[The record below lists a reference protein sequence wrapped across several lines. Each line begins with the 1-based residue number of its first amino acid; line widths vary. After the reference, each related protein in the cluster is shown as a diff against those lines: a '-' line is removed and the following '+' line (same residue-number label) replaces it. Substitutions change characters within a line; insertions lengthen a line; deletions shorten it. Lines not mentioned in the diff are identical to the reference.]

1 MVIVSLDS
9 ISKLN
14 KGYRKGEIMS
24 EALQPITDQ
33 IETELSKKLFHLKT
47 LYDVSRE
54 LIGMD
59 SIEAIMHRFLLMS
72 TGNFGVF
79 EGFMQLYDR
88 QDGVAGKLESVGIHD
103 SKRTLLEQASGRL
116 LAKDTYHV
124 EGLIKNIE
132 ARDKSLLP
140 DFIEQVLIFK
150 VSDTSTGILGL
161 GAKIVEDPFSKEDLH
176 LLETLVNNLIAALK
190 NAMATEALRDAYH
203 EVSSLNRAKDKV
215 INHLSHELKT
225 PIALLGGSLALLK
238 RALTPVPAKKWERT
252 IQRAGRSLERL
263 SDLQQ
268 EVEDIMQ
275 IESYESHSMICRLL
289 DECCDELESLAVQ
302 QVGQESVA
310 ECIRE
315 RINDIFGLKKN
326 LPEEIVLNDF
336 VTEIV
341 NAMKSGFSH
350 RMLDVKLRMQPVPK
364 ITIPGEA
371 LTKVIEGLI
380 KNAVENTP
388 DEGKIT
394 INVAP
399 TGNGVALKV
408 QDFGVGILPDHQVRI
423 FEGFYPTQETDAYA
437 SKQPFDFNA
446 GGKGADLLRMKIFSE
461 RYGFKLDFFS
471 ERCRHI
477 PGPADVCPGSIHAC
491 PFCSTPEDCFDSG
504 GSNFR
509 VIFSAI

>member
-1 MVIVSLDS
+1 MNEKSL
-9 ISKLN
+9 
-14 KGYRKGEIMS
+14 
-24 EALQPITDQ
+24 PITDQ

-59 SIEAIMHRFLLMS
+59 SIETIMHSFLLMS
-72 TGNFGVF
+72 TGNFGILQ
-79 EGFMQLYDR
+79 GFMQLYDR
-88 QDGVAGKLESVGIHD
+88 PTDLADKFEVVGID
-103 SKRTLLEQASGRL
+103 DGKSALLAQVSGRL
-116 LAKDTYHV
+116 LAKDTSPDD
-124 EGLIKNIE
+124 GLIKKIE
-132 ARDKSLLP
+132 DHDQCLLP
-140 DFIEQVLIFK
+140 EFIEQALIFK
-150 VSDTSTGILGL
+150 VSDTCTGILGL
-161 GAKIVEDPFSKEDLH
+161 GSKIVGDPFSDADVD

-190 NAMATEALRDAYH
+190 NAMVTQALRDAYQ

-225 PIALLGGSLALLK
+225 PIALLGSSLALLK
-238 RALTPVPAKKWERT
+238 RALAPVPEKKWERT
-252 IQRAGRSLERL
+252 IQRAGRSLARL

-268 EVEDIMQ
+268 EVEDIMRT
-275 IESYESHSMICRLL
+275 EAYESRRMICDLL
-289 DECCDELESLAVQ
+289 DQCVDELESLTVQ
-302 QVGQESVA
+302 QVGEESVA

-315 RINDIFGLKKN
+315 RINEIFSLNKN
-326 LPEEIVLNDF
+326 LPEEIALDDF
-336 VTEIV
+336 VAETVSAIR
-341 NAMKSGFSH
+341 SGFSH
-350 RMLDVKLRMQPVPK
+350 RMLEVNVRTEASPK

-371 LTKVIEGLI
+371 LTKVIGGLI

-471 ERCRHI
+471 ERCRHL

-491 PFCSTPEDCFDSG
+491 PFCSAPEACFSSG
-504 GSNFR
+504 GSTFR
-509 VIFSAI
+509 VIFPALLPG